1 MTLILIQLKIVED
14 KKLQT
19 LNKRKENL
27 ESKLNNQNFI
37 KKAPKQVVDSSKKRT
52 KKYSKRDFRY

>member
-1 MTLILIQLKIVED
+1 MILDIDAVKKDKD

-37 KKAPKQVVDSSKKRT
+37 TKAPEAVVVCSKKRI
-52 KKYSKRDFRY
+52 KKSSKRDS